1 LSTETENIL
10 EKPSKTACYHCG
22 DVCNSPVSFD
32 NKDFCCDGCKTVYSI
47 LKEGNMCE
55 YYTLQNTPGNSL
67 KRKVLSSKFSF
78 LESED
83 IVDQLVD
90 FKSDNLVKV
99 TFYVPG
105 IHCSSC
111 IWLLENLHKL
121 NEGVLSSRIDF
132 LKKQVT
138 VNYHPKET
146 TLKAV
151 VQLMA
156 EIGYEPLLS
165 LNDVVKK
172 QDNKE
177 SRKMLKKLAVAGFC
191 SGNIMMLSF
200 GEYFGLDFYSKAFFG
215 NLFGY
220 LNVILAIPVMFYSAS
235 DYFTSAYQG
244 LRKKIINLDVPIAL
258 GMGVILIRS
267 VYEVLFQIGPG
278 YFDSLTGLVFFLLIG
293 KWFQSKTYE
302 AMSFDRDYTSYFPL
316 AITIKDENGQR
327 AIPVNQLKKGDRIIV
342 RNQELIPADS
352 ILLGGEGYI
361 DYSFVTGESN
371 LVPKIIGEMVYAG
384 GRQVGGTI
392 EMEIMKDVSQSY
404 LTQLWNNAIFKKKEK
419 SRLQTFSDMVG
430 KYFTLA
436 TIVVSLSTFIAWYF
450 FIDAERAFFIFV
462 SVLLVACPCALA
474 LSTPFALGN
483 MLRIMGANKFYLKN
497 TDVIEEM
504 AQCDTIVFDKTGT
517 ITKND
522 ETNINYTGEELTEEE
537 KSLIA
542 AATYNSSHPL
552 SRIIYANFQEYKNPH
567 SISYFAE
574 HPGKGIEADSDGKR
588 IKLGNANFARQSAKN
603 SNEFTQTKVFVCI
616 DDDVKGYF
624 SFANKY
630 RDNMPEMVNELGQY
644 FTLYVL
650 SGDHDGEKHNLSK
663 LFNNKAGLYFEQSPV
678 EKLDHIKHLQDKGSK
693 TIMIGD
699 GLNDAGALKQSN
711 VGIAITDDITNFSPS
726 CDAILDASAFNKLSN
741 FIEVSKNTMRVIK
754 ASFAFSLIYN
764 FITLSFAVSG
774 FLTPLVA
781 AIIMPTSSITVV
793 LFATIGTN
801 YFAKKGGLR

>member
-1 LSTETENIL
+1 VSSDTQNITL
-10 EKPSKTACYHCG
+10 KDSKTACYHCG
-22 DVCNSPVSFD
+22 DVCNKVVSFD
-32 NKDFCCDGCKTVYSI
+32 DKNFCCDGCKTVYSI

-55 YYTLQNTPGNSL
+55 YYTIQNTPGNKL
-67 KRKVLSSKFSF
+67 KRQVIASKYSF
-78 LESED
+78 LDSED
-83 IVDQLVD
+83 IVNQLVD
-90 FKSDNLVKV
+90 FKSGELVKI

-111 IWLLENLHKL
+111 IYLLENLHKL
-121 NEGVLSSRIDF
+121 NAGIISSRIDF
-132 LKKQVT
+132 LKKQVA
-138 VNYHPKET
+138 VSYHPKET
-146 TLKAV
+146 TLREV

-172 QDNKE
+172 QDEKE
-177 SRKMLKKLAVAGFC
+177 SRSMLRKLAVAGFC

-215 NLFGY
+215 SLFGY
-220 LNVILAIPVMFYSAS
+220 LNILLALPVMLYSAS
-235 DYFTSAYQG
+235 DYFISAYKG
-244 LRKKIINLDVPIAL
+244 LRKKLINLDVPIAL

-267 VYEVLFQIGPG
+267 IYEVATGIGAG

-316 AITIKDENGQR
+316 AITVKDENGQK

-371 LVPKIIGEMVYAG
+371 AVPKIIGEMIYAG
-384 GRQVGGTI
+384 GRQMGGTI

-404 LTQLWNNAIFKKKEK
+404 LTQLWNNTAFRKGEK
-419 SRLQTFSDMVG
+419 SRLQTFSDVVG

-436 TIVVSLSTFIAWYF
+436 TILVSVTTLLVWYF
-450 FIDAERAFFIFV
+450 FIDADKAFFTFV

-483 MLRIMGANKFYLKN
+483 MMRIMGANKFYLKN
-497 TDVIEEM
+497 TDIIEEM
-504 AQCDTIVFDKTGT
+504 AKCNAIVFDKTGT

-522 ETNINYTGEELTEEE
+522 ETQINYTGEELSEDE
-537 KSLIA
+537 KSIIA
-542 AATYNSSHPL
+542 GATYNSSHPL
-552 SRIIYANFQEYKNPH
+552 SRLIYTHFKHYKKPH

-574 HPGKGIEADSDGKR
+574 HPGKGIEAETEGRKVR
-588 IKLGNANFARQSAKN
+588 LGNANFTRQSIKN
-603 SNEFTQTKVFVCI
+603 STEFTQTKVFVCI
-616 DDDVKGYF
+616 DGDIKGYF

-630 RDNMPEMVNELGQY
+630 RDNMAELADGLTDNY
-644 FTLYVL
+644 ALYLL
-650 SGDHDGEKHNLSK
+650 SGDHDGERHNLTK
-663 LFNNKAGLYFEQSPV
+663 LFKGKADLFFEQSPV
-678 EKLDHIKHLQDKGSK
+678 EKLDHIKHLQENGKK

-726 CDAILDASAFNKLSN
+726 CDAILDASAFNKINDFLQLS
-741 FIEVSKNTMRVIK
+741 KDTMRVIR

-764 FITLSFAVSG
+764 FITLSFAVTG
-774 FLTPLVA
+774 FLSPLVA

-801 YFAKKGGLR
+801 YFAKKGGLL